1 METHK
6 NFWNV
11 VASDRLAMYVV
22 SVNQKY
28 CLLIY
33 LFKFFKLMVVSVLPS
48 YFQAYSLV

>member
-11 VASDRLAMYVV
+11 VASDRLTMYVV

-28 CLLIY
+28 CLFTCFTEMLCC
-33 LFKFFKLMVVSVLPS
+33 F
-48 YFQAYSLV
+48 